1 VLDPQLAAVLLALA
15 LAAGLAVPG
24 WVRALKRAE
33 RFCESCGRRLL
44 LGEKTCDCD

>member
-1 VLDPQLAAVLLALA
+1 VLDPQLVAILLAVGFAAA
-15 LAAGLAVPG
+15 LAMPG
-24 WVRALKRAE
+24 WIKAVKRAE